1 MKTLTLK
8 IPELLE
14 AQLTTFAQ
22 KRGINKSSLVREAL
36 LKYFSYT
43 HPENNVSFLNL
54 AEDLAGSIEGPS
66 DLSHNPDYL
75 REYGQ

>member
-8 IPELLE
+8 IPDSLE
-14 AQLTTFAQ
+14 AQLTILAQ
-22 KRGINKSSLVREAL
+22 KRGTSKSSLVREAL

-43 HPENNVSFLNL
+43 HPENSASFLKL

-66 DLSHNPDYL
+66 DLSNNPDYL
-75 REYGQ
+75 HGYGQ